1 MIRRPPRSTLFPY
14 TTLFRSHDRSGRSDE
29 GVRGRDD
36 FVPRPDTGGDY
47 SEYERIRAGVER
59 YRMAGADGVGDLALE
74 SPDLGP
80 ADGHAPPPDRLHS
93 PPQPRPFFD
102 QLGSGVH

>member
-36 FVPRPDTGGDY
+36 FVPRPDTGGGH

-59 YRMAGADGVGDLALE
+59 YRMAGGEVVGDLALQ
-74 SPDLGP
+74 SLDFRA
-80 ADGHAPPPDRLHS
+80 ADVDPGRPDRFDGRHPL
-93 PPQPRPFFD
+93 RPFFYA
-102 QLGSGVH
+102 L

>member
-14 TTLFRSHDRSGRSDE
+14 TTLFRAHDRSGRSDE

-59 YRMAGADGVGDLALE
+59 YRMAGADVVGDLALQAL
-74 SPDLGP
+74 DLGP
-80 ADGHAPPPDRLHS
+80 ADVAAAPQDR
-93 PPQPRPFFD
+93 FD
-102 QLGSGVH
+102 SAHQLRLFL